1 MLIDSLIQIFSTSR
15 SVDTKTKASKT
26 LFLGC
31 KENYS
36 SSATHLVIFR
46 FFICII
52 CCRLIKHKCLLG
64 LYTAFDAVVKIVLPV
79 RMFSYKLRIV
89 LQQRK
94 TFLQLST
101 LVCVWGNY
109 SLSSLQPSPR
119 ETETWSCVFTWL
131 CRKQSSRRPVWPH
144 LAKFTLA
151 KFWPFFLIWQSVEPA
166 LENLVHYWAS
176 FNCCL
181 WPNFEK

>member
-36 SSATHLVIFR
+36 SSATHSVIFR

-94 TFLQLST
+94 RFCNCQRQF
-101 LVCVWGNY
+101 VCGAITVCPACNLRRG
-109 SLSSLQPSPR
+109 
-119 ETETWSCVFTWL
+119 
-131 CRKQSSRRPVWPH
+131 KQKHGAAFSHDFAESRVPDGQCDHIRRNF
-144 LAKFTLA
+144 ATLA
-151 KFWPFFLIWQSVEPA
+151 KF
-166 LENLVHYWAS
+166 
-176 FNCCL
+176 
-181 WPNFEK
+181 